1 MGKRMKHRRTR
12 LSKRRTVIGIITA
25 LAAVIIFGAV
35 LYAFDVRSKQS
46 EGKGDSGK
54 WASDLT
60 GATTLTLGD
69 QKFEYTDDTD
79 IYLIIGTDDTGSDP
93 DAEKGFNGNM
103 ADFLVLLVQNRT
115 QNTYGFIQLDR
126 DTITD
131 VPVLDENGEEEG
143 TIEEQLCIAHWYGQN
158 EEQRNNNTVT
168 TVSRL
173 LGGLPING
181 YYSMNMHDVGMINH
195 VLGGVTVEIEE
206 DMTSV
211 DPQMEKGAKIQLTD
225 EQARAYLRARM
236 TVGDGMNAGRMNRQ
250 RQYMQGAYAIV
261 LERLREDPEFINEA
275 YDELTDLIDSDLP
288 RKEISMIAAQ
298 IREAESVGILTIDG
312 ESKIGDTL
320 GNGQEHAEF
329 YISTESL
336 IETLQKLI
344 DLKPK
349 KK

>member
-1 MGKRMKHRRTR
+1 MNHRRTR
-12 LSKRRTVIGIITA
+12 PSKRKTVLGVITA
-25 LAAVIIFGAV
+25 VIAVIIFGAV
-35 LYAFDVRSKQS
+35 LYAVDVRSRES

-54 WASDLT
+54 WGSDLT

-69 QKFEYTDDTD
+69 KKFEYTDDTD

-93 DAEKGFNGNM
+93 DAEQGFNGNM

-115 QNTYGFIQLDR
+115 QDTYGFIQLDR

-211 DPQMEKGAKIQLTD
+211 DPQMEKGAKIKLTD

-236 TVGDGMNAGRMNRQ
+236 SVGDGMNVGRMSRQ

-261 LERLREDPEFINEA
+261 LERLQEDPEFINEA

-288 RKEISMIAAQ
+288 RKEISKIAAQ

-320 GNGQEHAEF
+320 GNGKEHAEF

-336 IETLQKLI
+336 IETLRKLI
-344 DLKPK
+344 DLEPK

>member
-1 MGKRMKHRRTR
+1 MNYRRTR
-12 LSKRRTVIGIITA
+12 PGKRKTVLGVIA
-25 LAAVIIFGAV
+25 AAAAVIIFGAV
-35 LYAFDVRSKQS
+35 LYAVDAKPHES

-54 WASDLT
+54 WGADLT
-60 GATTLTLGD
+60 GATTLKLGD

-79 IYLIIGTDDTGSDP
+79 IYLIIGTDDTGTDP
-93 DAEKGFNGNM
+93 EAEKGFNGNM

-115 QNTYGFIQLDR
+115 QDTYGFIQLDR

-181 YYSMNMHDVGMINH
+181 YYSMNMHDVGRINH

-211 DPQMEKGAKIQLTD
+211 DPQMEKGARIKLSD
-225 EQARAYLRARM
+225 EQAQAYLRARM
-236 TVGDGMNAGRMNRQ
+236 TVGDGMNAGRLSRQ
-250 RQYMQGAYAIV
+250 RQYMQGAYEIV
-261 LERLREDPEFINEA
+261 RERLSEDPDFINGA

-288 RKEISMIAAQ
+288 RKEISKIAAQ
-298 IREAESVGILTIDG
+298 IREAESAGILTIDG

-320 GNGQEHAEF
+320 GNGEEHAEF
-329 YISTESL
+329 YIRTESL

-349 KK
+349 EK